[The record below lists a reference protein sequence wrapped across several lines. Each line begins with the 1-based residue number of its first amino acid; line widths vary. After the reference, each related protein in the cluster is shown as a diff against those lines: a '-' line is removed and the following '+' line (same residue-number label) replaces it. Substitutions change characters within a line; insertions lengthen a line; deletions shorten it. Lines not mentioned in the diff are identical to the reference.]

1 MKFSL
6 FAASIALG
14 LVLSSPLPVHAYGN
28 EDNVTSTTSDAPK
41 KCKKGKT
48 WNKKKKRCV
57 KKSSDLGQPNL
68 LTAKIEGLFRV

>member
-1 MKFSL
+1 MKFHRL
-6 FAASIALG
+6 AASIALS
-14 LVLSSPLPVHAYGN
+14 LVVTSPLQVHAYGN
-28 EDNVTSTTSDAPK
+28 EDNVTSTTSGTPK

-57 KKSSDLGQPNL
+57 KKSSDLGQQNL